1 MTAARRPEVPVQ
13 EIRAVT
19 TRVSAA
25 VPGDAVGEFA
35 HGDYTPGAT
44 GG

>member
-1 MTAARRPEVPVQ
+1 VPVE

-35 HGDYTPGAT
+35 YGDYAPGST
-44 GG
+44 GD